1 MRYVCFLQRFLT
13 KIDLKFAIKIV
24 MDLILSLLQQMC
36 VYLVL
41 AYMLS
46 KTPIF
51 LPLLNI
57 SSRISHKVSVYV
69 LFSLF
74 CIMGTY
80 FGLQINDAIANTR
93 AIGAVMGGLFGGPI
107 VGFFVGLTGGLH
119 RYSLGGFTDLACAI
133 STTTEGLI
141 GGLLHIYFVRKGKS
155 SQLFNPSVV
164 FSITLVAEIAQMA
177 IILLVAKP
185 FDQAYVLVSAIAAPM
200 IIANSVGAA
209 LFMSI
214 LHDRKTIFEEYSAT
228 FSRRALN
235 IAERSVGV
243 LASGFNS
250 NNAEK
255 IARIVY
261 EETNVGAV
269 SITDDT
275 KILAFVGIGDDHH
288 KPNTPISSQSTLD
301 AIEQNDI
308 IYLDG
313 KEKPYQCSLSRD
325 CKLGSAL
332 IIPLRTGD
340 KVIGTIKLYEPKR
353 KLFSTIN
360 MSMAEGIAQ
369 LLSSQI
375 LFGDYQQKQTLL
387 SQAEIKLLHA
397 QVNPHFLFN
406 ALNTISAVIR
416 RDPLKA
422 RELIQHLSHFFRSNL
437 KQNIDVVTLKEEL
450 AHVNAYLTIE
460 KARFTDRLE
469 VTIDIDESLLERR
482 IPTFT
487 LQPLVENAIKHGISQ
502 LLEGG
507 EVRIYSQAVEDG
519 YQIVVEDN
527 AGSYQAPQA
536 DHVGLGIQIV
546 DKRLTNKFGRDAALN
561 IDVAPNHYTRMSFL
575 IPSPPC

>member
-1 MRYVCFLQRFLT
+1 ME
-13 KIDLKFAIKIV
+13 
-24 MDLILSLLQQMC
+24 LILSLLQQMC

-57 SSRISHKVSVYV
+57 SNRLSHKISIYI

-74 CIMGTY
+74 CILGTY

-93 AIGAVMGGLFGGPI
+93 AIGAVMGGLFGGPV

-119 RYSLGGFTDLACAI
+119 RYSLGGFTDIACAI
-133 STTTEGLI
+133 STTAEGLI
-141 GGLLHIYFVRKGKS
+141 GGLLHTYLLRRGKGVL
-155 SQLFNPSVV
+155 LFSPSIV
-164 FSITLVAEIAQMA
+164 FAITLFAELVQMA
-177 IILLVAKP
+177 ILLIVAKP

-200 IIANSVGAA
+200 IITNSIGAA

-214 LHDRKTIFEEYSAT
+214 LQDRKTIFEEYSAT

-235 IAERSVGV
+235 IAERSVGI

-250 NNAEK
+250 ENAEK
-255 IARIVY
+255 IARVVY
-261 EETNVGAV
+261 EETKVGAV
-269 SITDDT
+269 SITDT
-275 KILAFVGIGDDHH
+275 NKILAFVGIGDDHH
-288 KPNTPISSQSTLD
+288 RPETPISSQSTLD

-313 KEKPYQCSLSRD
+313 KDKHYQCSLSSE

-332 IIPLRTGD
+332 IIPLRAGD

-360 MSMAEGIAQ
+360 MAMAEGIAQ

-375 LFGDYQQKQTLL
+375 LFGDYQQKQSLL
-387 SQAEIKLLHA
+387 AQAEIKLLHA

-406 ALNTISAVIR
+406 ALNTISAVVR
-416 RDPLKA
+416 RDPAKA
-422 RELIQHLSHFFRSNL
+422 RELIQHLSQFFRSNL
-437 KQNIDVVTLKEEL
+437 KQNIEAVTLKDEL

-469 VTIDIDESLLERR
+469 VEIDIDASLLQRKL
-482 IPTFT
+482 PTFT
-487 LQPLVENAIKHGISQ
+487 LQPLVENAIKHGISN
-502 LLEGG
+502 LFEGG
-507 EVRIYSQAVEDG
+507 VVRIYSQNEAQG
-519 YQIVVEDN
+519 QRIVVEDN
-527 AGSYQAPQA
+527 AGSYLAPQGEHA
-536 DHVGLGIQIV
+536 GLGMQIV
-546 DKRLTNKFGRDAALN
+546 AKRLTNKFGQVSDLT
-561 IDVAPNHYTRMSFL
+561 IDVVKNQYTRMSFL
-575 IPSPPC
+575 IPNDDR

>member
-1 MRYVCFLQRFLT
+1 
-13 KIDLKFAIKIV
+13 
-24 MDLILSLLQQMC
+24 
-36 VYLVL
+36 
-41 AYMLS
+41 
-46 KTPIF
+46 
-51 LPLLNI
+51 
-57 SSRISHKVSVYV
+57 
-69 LFSLF
+69 
-74 CIMGTY
+74 MGTY

-93 AIGAVMGGLFGGPI
+93 AIGAVMGGLFGGPV
-107 VGFFVGLTGGLH
+107 VGFFVGLTGGIH
-119 RYSLGGFTDLACAI
+119 RYTLGGFTDLACTI
-133 STTTEGLI
+133 STTSEGLI
-141 GGLLHIYFVRKGKS
+141 GGLLHTYLVRKGKS
-155 SQLFNPSVV
+155 EQLFNPSVV
-164 FSITLVAEIAQMA
+164 FAITLVAEIVQMV
-177 IILLVAKP
+177 IILIIAKP
-185 FDQAYVLVSAIAAPM
+185 FDQAYSLVSAIAAPM

-214 LHDRKTIFEEYSAT
+214 LQDRKTIFEEYSAT

-235 IAERSVGV
+235 IAERSVGI

-250 NNAEK
+250 QNAEK
-255 IARIVY
+255 IARIIY

-269 SITDDT
+269 SITDDE

-288 KPNTPISSQSTLD
+288 KPETPISSQSTMD
-301 AIEQNDI
+301 AIKKNDI

-313 KEKPYQCSLSRD
+313 KERPYQCSISMD

-360 MSMAEGIAQ
+360 MSMADGIAQ

-416 RDPLKA
+416 RDPTKA
-422 RELIQHLSHFFRSNL
+422 RELIQHLSQFFRSNL
-437 KQNIDVVTLKEEL
+437 KQDIETVTLEEEL

-469 VTIDIDESLLERR
+469 VDINIDQALMDLKL
-482 IPTFT
+482 PTFT
-487 LQPLVENAIKHGISQ
+487 LQPLVENAIKHGISN

-507 EVRIYSQAVEDG
+507 QIRIYSQAIEDG
-519 YQIVVEDN
+519 YKVIVQDN
-527 AGSYQAPQA
+527 AGSYVAPKE
-536 DHVGLGIQIV
+536 DHAGLGMQIV
-546 DKRLTNKFGRDAALN
+546 DKRLTNQFGRNSALT
-561 IDVAPNHYTRMSFL
+561 IDVEPNQLTRMSFI
-575 IPSPPC
+575 IPIKNKN

>member
-1 MRYVCFLQRFLT
+1 
-13 KIDLKFAIKIV
+13 

-57 SSRISHKVSVYV
+57 SHRFSHKLTIYIV
-69 LFSLF
+69 FSLF
-74 CIMGTY
+74 CILGTY

-93 AIGAVMGGLFGGPI
+93 AIGAVMGGLFGGPV

-133 STTTEGLI
+133 STTAEGLI
-141 GGLLHIYFVRKGKS
+141 GGLLHTYLLRRGKGTL
-155 SQLFNPSVV
+155 LFSPSIV
-164 FSITLVAEIAQMA
+164 FAITLFAELVQMA
-177 IILLVAKP
+177 ILLLVAKP

-200 IIANSVGAA
+200 IIANSIGAA

-214 LHDRKTIFEEYSAT
+214 LQDRKTIFEEYSAS

-235 IAERSVGV
+235 IAERSVGI

-250 NNAEK
+250 ANAEK
-255 IARIVY
+255 IARVVY
-261 EETNVGAV
+261 EETKVGAV
-269 SITDDT
+269 SITDT
-275 KILAFVGIGDDHH
+275 SKILAFVGIGDDHH
-288 KPNTPISSQSTLD
+288 RPETPISSQSTLD

-313 KEKPYQCSLSRD
+313 KERHYQCSLSAE

-332 IIPLRTGD
+332 IIPLRAGD

-360 MSMAEGIAQ
+360 MAMAEGIAQ

-375 LFGDYQQKQTLL
+375 LYGDYQQKQSLL
-387 SQAEIKLLHA
+387 AQAEIKLLHA

-406 ALNTISAVIR
+406 ALNTISAVVR
-416 RDPLKA
+416 RDPSKA
-422 RELIQHLSHFFRSNL
+422 RELIQHLSQFFRSNL
-437 KQNIDVVTLKEEL
+437 KQNIEAVTLKDEL

-469 VTIDIDESLLERR
+469 VEIDIDSSLLQRKL
-482 IPTFT
+482 PTFT
-487 LQPLVENAIKHGISQ
+487 LQPLVENAIKHGISN

-507 EVRIYSQAVEDG
+507 VIRIYSQPEAQG
-519 YQIVVEDN
+519 QRIIVEDN
-527 AGSYQAPQA
+527 AGSYLTPQSEHA
-536 DHVGLGIQIV
+536 GLGMQIV
-546 DKRLTNKFGRDAALN
+546 AKRLTNKFGQISDLK
-561 IDVAPNHYTRMSFL
+561 IDVKANQYTRMSFL
-575 IPSPPC
+575 IPNDDC

>member
-1 MRYVCFLQRFLT
+1 
-13 KIDLKFAIKIV
+13 
-24 MDLILSLLQQMC
+24 MDLVLSLLQQMC

-57 SSRISHKVSVYV
+57 SRRLNHKLSVYV
-69 LFSLF
+69 LVSLF

-93 AIGAVMGGLFGGPI
+93 AIGAVMGGLFGGPVI
-107 VGFFVGLTGGLH
+107 GFAVGFTGGIH
-119 RYSLGGFTDLACAI
+119 RYTLGGFTDVACAV
-133 STTTEGLI
+133 STTAEGII
-141 GGLLHIYFVRKGKS
+141 GGLLHTYLLRKGKGRL
-155 SQLFNPSVV
+155 LFSPSVV
-164 FSITLVAEIAQMA
+164 FAVTLFAEIVQMLL
-177 IILLVAKP
+177 ILMIAEP
-185 FDQAYVLVSAIAAPM
+185 YDEAYALVSTIAAPM

-214 LHDRKTIFEEYSAT
+214 LQDRKTIFEEYSAT

-235 IAERSVGV
+235 IAERSVGI
-243 LASGFNS
+243 LAAGFNPQ
-250 NNAEK
+250 NAEK

-261 EETNVGAV
+261 EQTNVGAV
-269 SITDDT
+269 SITDRE

-301 AIEQNDI
+301 AIARNAI

-313 KEKPYQCSLSRD
+313 KEHPYQCSLSKT

-332 IIPLRTGD
+332 IIPLRAGD
-340 KVIGTIKLYEPKR
+340 RVIGTIKLYEPKR

-369 LLSSQI
+369 MLSSQI
-375 LFGDYQQKQTLL
+375 LYGEYQEKQILL
-387 SQAEIKLLHA
+387 SRAEIKLLQA

-416 RDPLKA
+416 RDPNKA
-422 RELIQHLSHFFRSNL
+422 RELIQHLSQFFRSNL
-437 KQNIDVVTLKEEL
+437 KQNIGTVTLKEEL

-460 KARFTDRLE
+460 KARFSDRLDVE
-469 VTIDIDESLLERR
+469 IAIDEALLERNV
-482 IPTFT
+482 PSFT
-487 LQPLVENAIKHGISQ
+487 LQPLVENAIKHGTSN

-507 EVRIYSQAVEDG
+507 KVRIYSMADTHG
-519 YQIVVEDN
+519 HRIVVEDN
-527 AGSYQAPQA
+527 AGSYQAPRE
-536 DHVGLGIQIV
+536 DHDGLGMQIV
-546 DKRLTNKFGRDAALN
+546 AKRLTYKFGASSALN
-561 IDVAPNHYTRMSFL
+561 IEVEPNQYTRMSFI
-575 IPSPPC
+575 IPHKGTY

>member
-1 MRYVCFLQRFLT
+1 
-13 KIDLKFAIKIV
+13 

-57 SSRISHKVSVYV
+57 SNRLSHKLSVYV

-93 AIGAVMGGLFGGPI
+93 AIGAVMGGLFGGPV

-133 STTTEGLI
+133 STTAEGLI
-141 GGLLHIYFVRKGKS
+141 GGLLHIYLVRKGKS
-155 SQLFNPSVV
+155 DQLFNPSVV
-164 FSITLVAEIAQMA
+164 FAITLVAEIVQMA
-177 IILLVAKP
+177 IILIVAKP
-185 FDQAYVLVSAIAAPM
+185 FDQAYSLVSAIAAPM

-235 IAERSVGV
+235 IAERSVGI
-243 LASGFNS
+243 LASGFNTQ
-250 NNAEK
+250 NAEK
-255 IARIVY
+255 IARIIY

-269 SITDDT
+269 SITDDE

-288 KPNTPISSQSTLD
+288 KPDTPISSQSTLD
-301 AIEQNDI
+301 AIQQNDI

-313 KEKPYQCSLSRD
+313 KEKPYQCSLSAD

-332 IIPLRTGD
+332 IIPLRAGE

-375 LFGDYQQKQTLL
+375 LFGDYQQKQALL

-416 RDPLKA
+416 RDPTKA

-437 KQNIDVVTLKEEL
+437 KQDIDTVTLKEEL

-469 VTIDIDESLLERR
+469 VTIDIEESLLSRKV
-482 IPTFT
+482 PTFT
-487 LQPLVENAIKHGISQ
+487 LQPLVENAIKHGISN
-502 LLEGG
+502 LLAGG
-507 EVRIYSQAVEDG
+507 MVRIYSQVEESG
-519 YQIVVEDN
+519 FRIVVEDN
-527 AGSYQAPQA
+527 AGSYTAPA
-536 DHVGLGIQIV
+536 EDHAGLGMEIV
-546 DKRLTNKFGRDAALN
+546 DKRLTNKFGRASALT
-561 IDVAPNHYTRMSFL
+561 IEVEPEQLTRMSFI
-575 IPSPPC
+575 IPSEHSH

>member
-1 MRYVCFLQRFLT
+1 
-13 KIDLKFAIKIV
+13 

-57 SSRISHKVSVYV
+57 SSRISHKISTYV

-107 VGFFVGLTGGLH
+107 VGFAVGFTGGMH
-119 RYSLGGFTDLACAI
+119 RYTLGGFTDVACAI
-133 STTTEGLI
+133 STTAEGLI
-141 GGLLHIYFVRKGKS
+141 GGLLHTYLLRKGKGRL
-155 SQLFNPSVV
+155 LFSPSIV
-164 FSITLVAEIAQMA
+164 FAVTLFAEIVQMLV
-177 IILLVAKP
+177 ILLVAKP
-185 FDQAYVLVSAIAAPM
+185 FADAYALVSTIAAPM

-214 LHDRKTIFEEYSAT
+214 LQDRKTIFEEYSAT

-235 IAERSVGV
+235 IAERSVGI
-243 LASGFNS
+243 LANGFNPH
-250 NNAEK
+250 NAGK
-255 IARIVY
+255 VARIVY
-261 EETNVGAV
+261 EMTNVGAV
-269 SITDDT
+269 SITDRE
-275 KILAFVGIGDDHH
+275 KILAFIGIGDDHH

-301 AIEQNDI
+301 AITKNRI

-313 KEKPYQCSLSRD
+313 KDSPYQCSLSKN

-332 IIPLRTGD
+332 IIPLRAGD
-340 KVIGTIKLYEPKR
+340 RVIGTIKLYEPKR

-375 LFGDYQQKQTLL
+375 LYGEYQQKQMLL
-387 SQAEIKLLHA
+387 SRAEIKLLHA

-406 ALNTISAVIR
+406 ALNTISAITR
-416 RDPLKA
+416 RDPDKA

-437 KQNIDVVTLKEEL
+437 KQNIETVTLKEEL
-450 AHVNAYLTIE
+450 AHVKAYLTIE
-460 KARFTDRLE
+460 QARFADRLE
-469 VTIDIDESLLERR
+469 VDIAIDDALLLERNV
-482 IPTFT
+482 PSFT
-487 LQPLVENAIKHGISQ
+487 LQPLVENAIKHGTSN

-507 EVRIYSQAVEDG
+507 RVRIYSQVQTEG
-519 YQIVVEDN
+519 YKIVVEDN
-527 AGSYQAPQA
+527 AGSYQAPNE
-536 DHVGLGIQIV
+536 DYDGLGMQIV
-546 DKRLTNKFGRDAALN
+546 NKRLTNKFGEQAALKTEVLAN
-561 IDVAPNHYTRMSFL
+561 QYTRMSFL
-575 IPSPPC
+575 IPHQGFN

>member
-1 MRYVCFLQRFLT
+1 
-13 KIDLKFAIKIV
+13 

-57 SSRISHKVSVYV
+57 SNRLSHKLSVYV

-119 RYSLGGFTDLACAI
+119 RYSLGGFTDVACAI
-133 STTTEGLI
+133 STTAEGLI
-141 GGLLHIYFVRKGKS
+141 GGLLHIYLIRKGKS
-155 SQLFNPSVV
+155 DQLFNPSVV
-164 FSITLVAEIAQMA
+164 FAITLIAEIVQML
-177 IILLVAKP
+177 IILIVAKP
-185 FDQAYVLVSAIAAPM
+185 FDQAYNLVSAIAAPM

-235 IAERSVGV
+235 IAERSVGI
-243 LASGFNS
+243 LALGFNS
-250 NNAEK
+250 QNAEK
-255 IARIVY
+255 IARIIY

-269 SITDDT
+269 SITDDQ

-301 AIEQNDI
+301 AIQQNDI

-313 KEKPYQCSLSRD
+313 KEKPYQCSLSTE

-332 IIPLRTGD
+332 IIPLRAGE

-416 RDPLKA
+416 RNPTKA
-422 RELIQHLSHFFRSNL
+422 RELVQHLSHFFRSNL
-437 KQNIDVVTLKEEL
+437 KQDIDTVTLKEEL

-469 VTIDIDESLLERR
+469 VTIDIEESLLGRKV
-482 IPTFT
+482 PTFT
-487 LQPLVENAIKHGISQ
+487 LQPLVENAIKHGISN

-507 EVRIYSQAVEDG
+507 VVRIYSQVVDEG
-519 YQIVVEDN
+519 FQIVVEDN
-527 AGSYQAPQA
+527 AGSYTPPA
-536 DHVGLGIQIV
+536 DDHAGLGMQIV
-546 DKRLTNKFGRDAALN
+546 DKRLTNKFGRASALT
-561 IDVAPNHYTRMSFL
+561 IEVEPNQLTRMSFI
-575 IPSPPC
+575 IPGEHSH

>member
-1 MRYVCFLQRFLT
+1 
-13 KIDLKFAIKIV
+13 
-24 MDLILSLLQQMC
+24 MDLVLSLLQQMC

-57 SSRISHKVSVYV
+57 SRRLNHKLSVYV

-93 AIGAVMGGLFGGPI
+93 AIGAVMGGLFGGPVI
-107 VGFFVGLTGGLH
+107 GFAVGFTGGIH
-119 RYSLGGFTDLACAI
+119 RYTLGGFTDVACAV
-133 STTTEGLI
+133 STTAEGII
-141 GGLLHIYFVRKGKS
+141 GGLLHTYLLRKGKGRL
-155 SQLFNPSVV
+155 LFSPSVV
-164 FSITLVAEIAQMA
+164 FAVTLFAEIVQMLL
-177 IILLVAKP
+177 ILMIAEP
-185 FDQAYVLVSAIAAPM
+185 YDEAYALVSTIAAPM

-214 LHDRKTIFEEYSAT
+214 LQDRKTIFEEYSAT

-235 IAERSVGV
+235 IAERSVGI
-243 LASGFNS
+243 LAAGFNPQ
-250 NNAEK
+250 NAEK

-261 EETNVGAV
+261 EQTNVGAV
-269 SITDDT
+269 SITDRE

-301 AIEQNDI
+301 AIARNAI

-313 KEKPYQCSLSRD
+313 KEHPYQCSLSKT

-332 IIPLRTGD
+332 IIPLRAGD
-340 KVIGTIKLYEPKR
+340 RVIGTIKLYEPKR

-369 LLSSQI
+369 MLSSQI
-375 LFGDYQQKQTLL
+375 LYGEYQEKQILL
-387 SQAEIKLLHA
+387 SRAEIKLLQA

-416 RDPLKA
+416 RDPNKA
-422 RELIQHLSHFFRSNL
+422 RELIQHLSQFFRSNL
-437 KQNIDVVTLKEEL
+437 KQNIGTVTLKEEL

-460 KARFTDRLE
+460 KARFSDRLDVE
-469 VTIDIDESLLERR
+469 IAIDEALLERNV
-482 IPTFT
+482 PSFT
-487 LQPLVENAIKHGISQ
+487 LQPLVENAIKHGTSN

-507 EVRIYSQAVEDG
+507 KVRIYSMADTHG
-519 YQIVVEDN
+519 HRIVVEDN
-527 AGSYQAPQA
+527 AGSYQAPRE
-536 DHVGLGIQIV
+536 DHDGLGMQIV
-546 DKRLTNKFGRDAALN
+546 AKRLTYKFGASSALN
-561 IDVAPNHYTRMSFL
+561 IEVEPNQYTRMSFV
-575 IPSPPC
+575 IPHKGTY

>member
-1 MRYVCFLQRFLT
+1 
-13 KIDLKFAIKIV
+13 

-57 SSRISHKVSVYV
+57 SNHLRHKISIYI

-74 CIMGTY
+74 CVMGTY

-93 AIGAVMGGLFGGPI
+93 AIGAVMGGLFGGPV

-119 RYSLGGFTDLACAI
+119 RYSLGGFTDVACAI
-133 STTTEGLI
+133 STTAEGLI
-141 GGLLHIYFVRKGKS
+141 GGLLHTYLLRRSKGIL
-155 SQLFNPSVV
+155 LFSPSIV
-164 FSITLVAEIAQMA
+164 FAVTLFAEIVQMA

-185 FDQAYVLVSAIAAPM
+185 FDEAYELVSAIAAPM

-214 LHDRKTIFEEYSAT
+214 LQDRKTIFEKYSAT

-235 IAERSVGV
+235 IAERSVGI
-243 LASGFNS
+243 LSAGFNPTT
-250 NNAEK
+250 AEK

-261 EETNVGAV
+261 EETNVGSVA
-269 SITDDT
+269 ITDDE

-288 KPNTPISSQSTLD
+288 KPETPISSQCTLD
-301 AIEQNDI
+301 SIDKDAI

-313 KEKPYQCSLSRD
+313 KDKPYQCSISPH

-332 IIPLRTGD
+332 IIPLRAGD
-340 KVIGTIKLYEPKR
+340 KVIGTIKLYEPKL

-375 LFGDYQQKQTLL
+375 LYGELQQKQSLL
-387 SQAEIKLLHA
+387 AQAEIKLLHA

-406 ALNTISAVIR
+406 ALNTISAVVR
-416 RDPLKA
+416 REPNKA
-422 RELIQHLSHFFRSNL
+422 RELIQHLSQFFRSNL
-437 KQNIDVVTLKEEL
+437 KQDIESVSLQDEL
-450 AHVNAYLTIE
+450 DHVNAYLTIE
-460 KARFTDRLE
+460 KARFSDRLDVE
-469 VTIDIDESLLERR
+469 VDIDSEWLGRKV
-482 IPTFT
+482 PTFT
-487 LQPLVENAIKHGISQ
+487 LQPLVENAIKHGTSNLFECGVI
-502 LLEGG
+502 
-507 EVRIYSQAVEDG
+507 RIYSDMVSQG
-519 YQIVVEDN
+519 CRITVEDN
-527 AGSYQAPQA
+527 AGSYQAPKE
-536 DHVGLGIQIV
+536 DHEGLGMQIV
-546 DKRLTNKFGRDAALN
+546 AKRLTNKFGRVSQLQ
-561 IDVAPNHYTRMSFL
+561 IDVEPNQYTRMSFI
-575 IPSPPC
+575 IPHQDH

>member
-1 MRYVCFLQRFLT
+1 
-13 KIDLKFAIKIV
+13 

-57 SSRISHKVSVYV
+57 SSSLSHKLSCYV

-93 AIGAVMGGLFGGPI
+93 AIGAVMGGLFGGPV
-107 VGFFVGLTGGLH
+107 VGFAVGLTGGLH

-133 STTTEGLI
+133 STTAEGLI
-141 GGLLHIYFVRKGKS
+141 GGLLHSYYVRRGKT
-155 SQLFNPSVV
+155 SQLFNPIVV
-164 FSITLVAEIAQMA
+164 FSVTLFAEIVQMA
-177 IILLVAKP
+177 IILAVAKP
-185 FDQAYVLVSAIAAPM
+185 FDQAYQLVSAIAAPM
-200 IIANSVGAA
+200 IIANSVGAM

-214 LHDRKTIFEEYSAT
+214 LQDRKTIFEKYSAA
-228 FSRRALN
+228 FSRRALT
-235 IAERSVGV
+235 IAERSVGI
-243 LASGFNS
+243 LSSGFNAD
-250 NNAEK
+250 NANK

-269 SITDDT
+269 SITDKD

-288 KPNTPISSQSTLD
+288 KPNTPISSKSTID
-301 AIEQNDI
+301 AIQNNKI

-313 KEKPYQCSLSRD
+313 TTRPYQCSISND

-332 IIPLRTGD
+332 IIPLKAGED
-340 KVIGTIKLYEPKR
+340 VIGTIKLYEPKR

-369 LLSSQI
+369 LLSSQV
-375 LFGDYQQKQTLL
+375 LYGDYQEQQTLL
-387 SQAEIKLLHA
+387 TQAEIKLLHA

-406 ALNTISAVIR
+406 ALNTISAITR
-416 RDPLKA
+416 RDPDKA
-422 RELIQHLSHFFRSNL
+422 RELIQHLSRFFRSNL
-437 KQNIDVVTLKEEL
+437 KQNIETVRLKEEL
-450 AHVNAYLTIE
+450 DHVNAYLTIE
-460 KARFTDRLE
+460 KARFSDRLE
-469 VTIDIDESLLERR
+469 IEWAIDDALLERI
-482 IPTFT
+482 IPSFT

-502 LLEGG
+502 LLENGK
-507 EVRIYSQAVEDG
+507 VRIYSQFTDNH
-519 YQIVVEDN
+519 YSIVVEDN
-527 AGSYQAPQA
+527 AGLYTTPEHGHS
-536 DHVGLGIQIV
+536 GLGLDIV
-546 DKRLTNKFGRDAALN
+546 NKRLTNQLGKSSALK
-561 IDVAPNHYTRMSFL
+561 IDCLPHEYTRMSFTL
-575 IPSPPC
+575 PNTETHEC